1 MKYDHKSN
9 LERTEA
15 WWERRKQEKAMAKYW
30 TGDVGEKDDFGH
42 VIKDEI
48 IDAPT
53 KHGSA
58 WALMSPQSWR
68 THRRTAM
75 LGTGYGQR
83 YMKQEDGKWLKVE
96 G

>member
-1 MKYDHKSN
+1 
-9 LERTEA
+9 
-15 WWERRKQEKAMAKYW
+15 MAKYW
-30 TGDVGEKDDFGH
+30 TGDVGITDDFGSL
-42 VIKDEI
+42 IGDEI

-53 KHGSA
+53 KEGP
-58 WALMSPQSWR
+58 WALMTPESWKQNR
-68 THRRTAM
+68 MYHK